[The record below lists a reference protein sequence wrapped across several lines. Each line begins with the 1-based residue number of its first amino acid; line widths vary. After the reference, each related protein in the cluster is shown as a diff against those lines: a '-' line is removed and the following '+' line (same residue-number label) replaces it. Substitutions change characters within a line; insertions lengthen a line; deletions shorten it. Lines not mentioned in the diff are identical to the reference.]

1 MNQIFNFS
9 AGPSVLPVEVLHKAG
24 EEMVN
29 YHGYGLSVMEMSH
42 RSKAY
47 SDIQDEAEQLLRKLM
62 NIPDNYYVLFLQGGA
77 STQFAMVPLNLM
89 NKNNT
94 ADYLITG
101 NWASKAQ
108 QEAACYGE
116 ARIVASS
123 KDKTYSYIPQTT
135 KADFNPAADYV
146 HICTNNTIYGTRIAP
161 DNLPDI
167 GALDLVADMSSNI
180 LSEVYDVN
188 KFALVYA
195 GAQKNMGPAGVTI
208 VIIRD
213 DLLGNAMEY
222 TPTMLDYK
230 THADNGSMYNTPPC
244 YNIYICKLVF
254 EWLDKLGGVATIEE
268 INKTK
273 AQKLYDY
280 IDNSDFYH
288 GTAEKEYRSLMNVP
302 FICENDELNAEFV
315 KQATAR
321 GLQNLKG
328 HRSVGGMRASIY
340 NAMSMDGIDAL
351 ISFMQGFAKRNS

>member
-1 MNQIFNFS
+1 
-9 AGPSVLPVEVLHKAG
+9 
-24 EEMVN
+24 
-29 YHGYGLSVMEMSH
+29 
-42 RSKAY
+42 
-47 SDIQDEAEQLLRKLM
+47 
-62 NIPDNYYVLFLQGGA
+62 
-77 STQFAMVPLNLM
+77 M

-108 QEAACYGE
+108 QEAARYGE

-135 KADFNPAADYV
+135 RADFNPDADYV

-161 DNLPDI
+161 DNLPDT
-167 GALDLVADMSSNI
+167 GAVDLVADMSSNI

-188 KFALVYA
+188 KFAVIYA
-195 GAQKNMGPAGVTI
+195 GAQKNMGPAGVTV

-213 DLLGNAMEY
+213 DLLGNAMEF
-222 TPTMLDYK
+222 TPTMLNYK
-230 THADNGSMYNTPPC
+230 IHADNGSMYNTPPC
-244 YNIYICKLVF
+244 YNIYICKLVY
-254 EWLDKLGGVATIEE
+254 EWLDKLGGVSAIEE
-268 INKTK
+268 INKAK

-280 IDNSDFYH
+280 IDNSDFYR

-302 FICENDELNAEFV
+302 FICSNDELSAEFI

-340 NAMSMDGIDAL
+340 NAMSLEGIDAL
-351 ISFMQGFAKRNS
+351 ISFMQEFAKQNS

>member
-9 AGPSVLPVEVLHKAG
+9 AGPSVLPAEVLHKAG
-24 EEMVN
+24 AEMID
-29 YHGYGLSVMEMSH
+29 YHGCGLSVMEMSH
-42 RSKAY
+42 RSKVY

-62 NIPDNYYVLFLQGGA
+62 NIPDNYHVLFLQGGA
-77 STQFAMVPLNLM
+77 STQFAMIPLNLM

-94 ADYLITG
+94 ADFLITG

-108 QEAACYGE
+108 QEASRYGE

-123 KDKTYSYIPQTT
+123 KDKTYSYIPKTM
-135 KADFNPAADYV
+135 KSDYNPDADYV
-146 HICTNNTIYGTRIAP
+146 HICTNNTIYGTRISP
-161 DNLPDI
+161 DNIPDV

-188 KFALVYA
+188 QFSLIYA

-208 VIIRD
+208 AIIRD

-244 YNIYICKLVF
+244 YNIYVCKLVY
-254 EWLDKLGGVATIEE
+254 EWLDKLGGVSAIEE
-268 INKTK
+268 INKEK
-273 AQKLYDY
+273 ARKLYDY
-280 IDNSDFYH
+280 IDNSDFYR
-288 GTAEKEYRSLMNVP
+288 GTAEKEYRSLMNIP
-302 FICENDELNAEFV
+302 FICDNDELNVEFV

-340 NAMSMDGIDAL
+340 NAMPTEGIDAL
-351 ISFMQGFAKRNS
+351 ISFMQEFAKQNG

>member
-1 MNQIFNFS
+1 MNRIFNFS
-9 AGPSVLPVEVLHKAG
+9 AGPSVLPVEVLQKAG
-24 EEMVN
+24 EEMLD
-29 YHGYGLSVMEMSH
+29 YHGFGLSVMEMSH

-94 ADYLITG
+94 ADFLITG
-101 NWASKAQ
+101 SWASKAQ
-108 QEAACYGE
+108 QEAARFGE

-123 KDKTYSYIPQTT
+123 KNDNYSYIPKTV
-135 KADFNPAADYV
+135 KSDFNPDADYV
-146 HICTNNTIYGTRIAP
+146 HICTNNTIYGTRISP
-161 DNLPDI
+161 DNIPDI

-188 KFALVYA
+188 KFALIYA
-195 GAQKNMGPAGVTI
+195 GAQKNMGPAGVTV

-222 TPTMLDYK
+222 TPIMLNYK

-254 EWLDKLGGVATIEE
+254 EWLDKLGGVSAIEE
-268 INKTK
+268 INKAK

-280 IDNSDFYH
+280 IDNSDFYR
-288 GTAEKEYRSLMNVP
+288 GTAEKDDRSLMNVP
-302 FICENDELNAEFV
+302 FVCTNDELNEEFV

-340 NAMSMDGIDAL
+340 NAMSLDGIDAL
-351 ISFMQGFAKRNS
+351 ISFMQEFAKQNG

>member
-167 GALDLVADMSSNI
+167 EHWI
-180 LSEVYDVN
+180 
-188 KFALVYA
+188 
-195 GAQKNMGPAGVTI
+195 
-208 VIIRD
+208 
-213 DLLGNAMEY
+213 
-222 TPTMLDYK
+222 
-230 THADNGSMYNTPPC
+230 
-244 YNIYICKLVF
+244 
-254 EWLDKLGGVATIEE
+254 
-268 INKTK
+268 
-273 AQKLYDY
+273 
-280 IDNSDFYH
+280 
-288 GTAEKEYRSLMNVP
+288 
-302 FICENDELNAEFV
+302 
-315 KQATAR
+315 
-321 GLQNLKG
+321 
-328 HRSVGGMRASIY
+328 
-340 NAMSMDGIDAL
+340 
-351 ISFMQGFAKRNS
+351 

>member
-9 AGPSVLPVEVLHKAG
+9 AGPSVLPAEVLRKAG
-24 EEMVN
+24 EEMMN
-29 YHGYGLSVMEMSH
+29 YHDYGLSVMEMSH
-42 RSKAY
+42 RSKVY
-47 SDIQDEAEQLLRKLM
+47 SDIQDETEQLLRKLM
-62 NIPDNYYVLFLQGGA
+62 NIPDNYHVLFLQGGA
-77 STQFAMVPLNLM
+77 STQFAMIPLNLM

-108 QEAACYGE
+108 QEAARYGE

-135 KADFNPAADYV
+135 RADFNPDADYV

-167 GALDLVADMSSNI
+167 GAVDLVADMSSNI

-188 KFALVYA
+188 KFAVIYA
-195 GAQKNMGPAGVTI
+195 GAQKNMGPAGVTV

-213 DLLGNAMEY
+213 DLLGNAMKF

-230 THADNGSMYNTPPC
+230 IHADNGSMYNTPPC
-244 YNIYICKLVF
+244 YNIYICKLVY
-254 EWLDKLGGVATIEE
+254 EWLDKLGGVSAIEE
-268 INKTK
+268 INKAK

-280 IDNSDFYH
+280 IDNSDFYR

-302 FICENDELNAEFV
+302 FICSNDELSAEFI

-340 NAMSMDGIDAL
+340 NAMSLEGIDAL
-351 ISFMQGFAKRNS
+351 ISFMQEFAKQNG